1 MRVLFMGTPD
11 IAASC
16 LSALAA
22 SHHELCGVVTSPDK
36 PRGRKY
42 VMTPPPVKVTAE
54 ALSLPVSGRRGSCWK
69 TCYNPLRQEKRPGFC
84 NASER
89 AAYS

>member
-22 SHHELCGVVTSPDK
+22 SHHKLCGVVTSPDK

-42 VMTPPPVKVTAE
+42 VMTPPPVATTHGP
-54 ALSLPVSGRRGSCWK
+54 LSQARRSAAVSHRRK
-69 TCYNPLRQEKRPGFC
+69 P
-84 NASER
+84 AS
-89 AAYS
+89 